1 MAGLKASEVM
11 ESSGGEVTS
20 KSFIGLADDGV
31 VVAPKP
37 DDAPI
42 VLWLNI
48 VTYTR
53 NVPEML

>member
-1 MAGLKASEVM
+1 
-11 ESSGGEVTS
+11 
-20 KSFIGLADDGV
+20 

-37 DDAPI
+37 DDAPS